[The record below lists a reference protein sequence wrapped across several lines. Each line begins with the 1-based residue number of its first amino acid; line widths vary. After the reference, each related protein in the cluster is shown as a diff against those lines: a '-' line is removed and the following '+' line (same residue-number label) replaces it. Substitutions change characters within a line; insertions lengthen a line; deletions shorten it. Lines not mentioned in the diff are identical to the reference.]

1 MKGWQK
7 AAAGAVGGAAGALG
21 MTIFR
26 QSMQEVNKGDTP
38 LPLKIERRLENRLG
52 LGHKTDHEGEVG
64 LAAIEHL
71 AIGAGTGLLY
81 PLIRSYVRIPILAG
95 GLLFGVIAWAI
106 YVAGIGPVLNL
117 SSPLH
122 EQSRLKFI
130 RRFVAHLIYGVVTAV
145 VAEPLIHSARE

>member
-1 MKGWQK
+1 MNGMQK
-7 AAAGAVGGAAGALG
+7 TAAGAAGGVAGALG

-26 QSMQEVNKGDTP
+26 QTMQEVNLGDTP
-38 LPLKIERRLENRLG
+38 FPLKIERRLENRLG
-52 LGHKTDHEGEVG
+52 LGRKTDQKEEVW

-71 AIGAGTGLLY
+71 ALGAGIGLLY
-81 PLIRSYVRIPILAG
+81 PLFRSEIRLPLFAG

-106 YVAGIGPVLNL
+106 YVAGIGPALHL

-130 RRFVAHLIYGVVTAV
+130 RRFAAHLIYGVVTASV
-145 VAEPLIHSARE
+145 TEMLIKSSRE